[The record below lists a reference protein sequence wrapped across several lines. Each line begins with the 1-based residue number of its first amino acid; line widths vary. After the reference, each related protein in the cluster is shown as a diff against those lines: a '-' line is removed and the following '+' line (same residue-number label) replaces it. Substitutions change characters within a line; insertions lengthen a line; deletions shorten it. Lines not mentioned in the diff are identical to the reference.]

1 MLYPWAL
8 LHAAALKTGPSPT
21 MMVGCFQVAL
31 HIHIALDLIRRPLGC
46 SKLGLGLGFHIS
58 NELVVFCVV
67 GAAGRIPQDVLGP
80 RFSMLVAP
88 DNHLE
93 RG

>member
-1 MLYPWAL
+1 MR
-8 LHAAALKTGPSPT
+8 
-21 MMVGCFQVAL
+21 VGCFEAAL
-31 HIHIALDLIRRPLGC
+31 HTQIALDLIRRPFRC
-46 SKLGLGLGFHIS
+46 SRLSLGLRVHIS
-58 NELVVFCVV
+58 NELVMFFAV
-67 GAAGRIPQDVLGP
+67 GAAGCIPQDVLGP